1 MFKFGNIDY
10 LYLLGLIPLMVGY
23 FIFITYRNKKKI
35 EKIADFRIRNL
46 IMPNVSKTKRNARF
60 IFYTIALFLL
70 ITGAADPQEGSKQEE
85 VKRSGV
91 DLMICLD
98 VSNSMLAEDLSP
110 TRLES
115 AKRAISRLI
124 DNLKGDRIGLIVFGG
139 EAYTQLPIT
148 TDYAAAKMF
157 LSTIDTDIIPTQ
169 GTAIGKA
176 LDQAMESFPRNSKNK
191 KAIIV
196 LTDGENHE
204 DDAIKSVAICNEN
217 GINVHTI
224 GLGSISGT
232 PIPFY
237 INGRKNGYRKDK
249 EGNIVVTKLN
259 ESLLQE
265 VADAGK
271 GVFVRASNTGVGLN
285 LVFDE
290 INKME
295 KTDYGSKIFTD
306 YENRFQYFVALALFF
321 LLMESLLSEHKSKL
335 AEKLGLSNKNE
346 N

>member
-1 MFKFGNIDY
+1 MFKFGNIEL
-10 LYLLGLIPLMVGY
+10 LYLLGLIPLFITY
-23 FIFITYRNKKKI
+23 FIFITYRNNKKI
-35 EKIADFRIRNL
+35 KKIADSRIREI
-46 IMPNVSKTKRNARF
+46 IMPDVSKTKRNGRF
-60 IFYTIALFLL
+60 ILYILALCLL
-70 ITGAADPQEGSKQEE
+70 ITAAADPQEGSKQEE

-110 TRLES
+110 TRLEA

-157 LSTIDTDIIPTQ
+157 LNTIDTDIIPTQ

-176 LDQAMESFPRNSKNK
+176 LDQAIESFPRNSKNK

-204 DDAIKSVAICNEN
+204 DDAIKSATTCNEN
-217 GINVHTI
+217 GISVHTI
-224 GLGSISGT
+224 GLGSLSGT

-259 ESLLQE
+259 ESLLQQ
-265 VADAGK
+265 VAEAGK
-271 GVFVRASNTGVGLN
+271 GVFVRASNTGIGLN

-306 YENRFQYFVALALFF
+306 YENRFQYFVGLALFF
-321 LLMESLLSEHKSKL
+321 LILEILLSEHKSKL
-335 AEKLGLSNKNE
+335 AKKLGLNN
-346 N
+346 